1 MKLQI
6 AVPAPAMAVAFAT
19 LVTGAAQAQPAS
31 VDNVVAVAKPV
42 HYTGPCPGVIQFV
55 GTIFS
60 ASPAT
65 VSYRWERSDG
75 VTSEPRTVFVS
86 GGSKTVET
94 TWRLGTPTKVV
105 RGSQRLRVLSPGDTY
120 STEASFAVACGA
132 AANHVPWGLRPGD

>member
-1 MKLQI
+1 MKLQNVVPLAAL
-6 AVPAPAMAVAFAT
+6 AVSLAAV
-19 LVTGAAQAQPAS
+19 GAGASQAQPAS

-55 GTIFS
+55 GTIY
-60 ASPAT
+60 ASTPTT

-75 VTSEPRTVFVS
+75 VASEPQKVFVS
-86 GGSKTVET
+86 GGSKTVQT
-94 TWRLGTPTKVV
+94 TWRLGTGAKVV

-132 AANHVPWGLRPGD
+132 AANNVPWGARPGD